1 MFSDALVFGK
11 RSIDVCAW
19 EEVEE
24 MEEME
29 EPRGRERIGER
40 VYDKDE
46 TLAWVSS
53 ISSLGAKTTNDACV
67 SRKVRC
73 GSDAACVG
81 GYPRRAKHK
90 DAFRL
95 RIASSSA
102 MQSWCARALRVSG
115 GLPRART
122 RTVKRLSGRKN
133 KPSERTERAFGGA
146 RAYLEPLGQT

>member
-1 MFSDALVFGK
+1 MFGK

-46 TLAWVSS
+46 NRRNARAWVSS
-53 ISSLGAKTTNDACV
+53 ISSLGAKTTMRACV

-73 GSDAACVG
+73 DSDAACVG

-102 MQSWCARALRVSG
+102 MQLWCARALRVSG

-133 KPSERTERAFGGA
+133 KPSERTGRAFGGA